1 MSNVAIADS
10 FDREYKRAFNDLSP
24 RDAKSVRG
32 SDRPPNMRVLWCRR
46 LFGDLE
52 L

>member
-1 MSNVAIADS
+1 MLVADS

-24 RDAKSVRG
+24 RDMTRVRVN
-32 SDRPPNMRVLWCRR
+32 DRPPNMTVLWCRR